1 MKFCK
6 KEFLEKRFKKMIV
19 QHLAVQRM
27 FARWRKQFALYPN

>member
-1 MKFCK
+1 
-6 KEFLEKRFKKMIV
+6 MIV